1 MKESKNIE
9 DTIKRLT
16 EKITVLKD
24 QASQKGLAFN
34 SLTPEQLEKKL
45 RSTQTPFIYVTSWTG
60 HGPAFSSFSFS
71 IYINNPD
78 PIAYF
83 DLFAYFFF
91 GPANM
96 IPDVGTALLSVDE
109 RLPRMY
115 AQFPYISAGSS
126 DGLVEFN
133 YRFPTGTPTGLYMG
147 NGFVFLRGFNDV
159 GNYVDRTGI
168 YVELT

>member
-1 MKESKNIE
+1 VKENKSIE
-9 DTIKRLT
+9 DSIKRLT
-16 EKITVLKD
+16 EKIAVLKD
-24 QASQKGLAFN
+24 QATQKGLAFN

-45 RSTQTPFIYVTSWTG
+45 RSTQTPFITATTWTSR
-60 HGPAFSSFSFS
+60 GPAFSSFYFS
-71 IYINNPD
+71 ININNPD

-96 IPDVGTALLSVDE
+96 IADVGTALLSVDE
-109 RLPRMY
+109 RLPKIY

-133 YRFPTGTPTGLYMG
+133 YRFPSGIPLGLYMG
-147 NGFVFLRGFNDV
+147 NAERA
-159 GNYVDRTGI
+159 
-168 YVELT
+168 VELTIARSRADYFKK